1 MRTLQKNIYSEKLG
15 KRPRMLIPK
24 GWVER
29 NGNTTYMLE
38 GKDFMIIIPQGKLT
52 KAMKNKI
59 IEELKKEI

>member
-38 GKDFMIIIPQGKLT
+38 GKDFMIIIPQGK
-52 KAMKNKI
+52 
-59 IEELKKEI
+59 KKR